1 MNKKLHILQAGLL
14 AVLLGIGSG
23 CTESN
28 TPITETENND
38 LMTFR
43 ILHPRQA
50 SGTDTKVTSTAFE
63 NGDRVGLFITR
74 QDAPLEVSGNYV
86 NNSALTFNG
95 SQWTP

>member
-23 CTESN
+23 CSESN
-28 TPITETENND
+28 TPIAETENND

-50 SGTDTKVTSTAFE
+50 AGADTKVTSTAFE
-63 NGDRVGLFITR
+63 NDRPPSKTATAWACSSPARTR
-74 QDAPLEVSGNYV
+74 RWKCLA
-86 NNSALTFNG
+86 TM
-95 SQWTP
+95 